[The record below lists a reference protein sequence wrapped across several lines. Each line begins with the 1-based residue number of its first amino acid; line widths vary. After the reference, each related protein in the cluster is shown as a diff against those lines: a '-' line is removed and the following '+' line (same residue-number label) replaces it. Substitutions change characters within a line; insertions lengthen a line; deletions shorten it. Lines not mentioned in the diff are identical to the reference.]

1 MASPSKKVKE
11 DRSSSK
17 EYHKEP
23 HVDKQTE
30 SDFSKQ
36 TRKRR
41 SPRFDNQDTKM
52 LKDMDKSIPKGRLKN

>member
-11 DRSSSK
+11 DRTSTK
-17 EYHKEP
+17 EFHKEP

-30 SDFSKQ
+30 SEFTKQ

-41 SPRFDNQDTKM
+41 SPRLDNQDIKM
-52 LKDMDKSIPKGRLKN
+52 LKDTDKYIPKGR

>member
-1 MASPSKKVKE
+1 MASPSKKVKQ

-30 SDFSKQ
+30 SEFTKQ

-41 SPRFDNQDTKM
+41 SPRLDNQDIKM
-52 LKDMDKSIPKGRLKN
+52 LKDTDKYIPKGR